1 MMKPLASLARRP
13 AGEMNLVG
21 GRLFLDFV
29 NTVGARHNSRSKE
42 KTVHDDKLNDYCDL
56 LAWGQ
61 HVKLL
66 SEAEVRTLA
75 REASRRPQE
84 ASAVFKRAIQLREA
98 LYRICRAIRT
108 KGQPEQP
115 CLDVINEELRVARGR
130 ERLVSDKA
138 LFSLKCDAPISALD
152 RVLWFVTQSAAEWLT
167 TGELSRLRECR
178 GDPCGWIFEDLSRN
192 RSRQWCDMND
202 CGNRAKIRRFRLRQQ
217 RTQRLHHRL
226 KIRGA
231 ELKP

>member
-1 MMKPLASLARRP
+1 MMKLASLARRP

-152 RVLWFVTQSAAEWLT
+152 RVLWFVTQSAAEWLCNGSPVVRST
-167 TGELSRLRECR
+167 ISPMIFFAACSVSVPLFAKRSARSIERQTSIALSRSVCFV
-178 GDPCGWIFEDLSRN
+178 DFLSRCP
-192 RSRQWCDMND
+192 S
-202 CGNRAKIRRFRLRQQ
+202 ALV
-217 RTQRLHHRL
+217 
-226 KIRGA
+226 
-231 ELKP
+231 